1 MSMPLRDLV
10 SHEVSEL
17 PQAGGKTFRFS
28 GAIVR
33 QVGTLEEVT
42 VRGPVDLDVY
52 GTVDLTFT
60 DRVTGAEVTRQ
71 GLTLLVVEDDGV
83 PIPERRLNLLS
94 VRLIEQLHALL
105 ASGGYLKERIRIIAD
120 GQAAPKTRYGLAFPD
135 REL

>member
-1 MSMPLRDLV
+1 MPLRDLV

-94 VRLIEQLHALL
+94 VRLIAQLHGDL
-105 ASGGYLKERIRIIAD
+105 ASGAYRTTRYTITAD
-120 GQAAPKTRYGLAFPD
+120 GQAAPKTRYGIS
-135 REL
+135 REPVPPPP